1 MPSLLIKMFR
11 TKLRL
16 QIGLAMTVLGFL
28 FFWLGA
34 LPSSFGQDRN
44 PIFGFNQIL
53 VVVFGLGLL
62 CLGGCTSL
70 NWLWNGQEKSITAD
84 FGWRLAWTGY
94 IIAIWSAMTDVLGFG
109 TKTQFFGPWQERGLL
124 VGQLVMAAGFLMIIP
139 WKPHLPST
147 PETPHNGEE
156 KSA

>member
-1 MPSLLIKMFR
+1 MSSLLIKMFR
-11 TKLRL
+11 TKSRL
-16 QIGLAMTVLGFL
+16 QIGLVLTILSF
-28 FFWLGA
+28 FIFWLGA

-53 VVVFGLGLL
+53 VVVLGLGLL
-62 CLGGCTSL
+62 CLGGCTCL
-70 NWLWNGQEKSITAD
+70 NWLWNGREKSITAD
-84 FGWRLAWTGY
+84 FGWRTAWTGY

-139 WKPHLPST
+139 WKPYSPSRL
-147 PETPHNGEE
+147 ETPQSDEE
-156 KSA
+156 KPA